1 MGALLQSSPQEEV
14 QENAITN
21 RLTGL
26 VNQIDNQKSNQEEKA
41 KRPAVVFKEKV
52 FIPRE
57 SLITQHWDGTAGLLF
72 NFFSAWFILCG
83 FGTAAFDLINHQNP
97 LNHFWLIQWNFS
109 QFFLTMFIWSCMYVS
124 TIFFGYNGLK
134 LWTLIPAKS
143 VTFSNQKLFLGLY
156 FGYLISLFYFPLVL
170 LFKYELNCA
179 CSFIITCE
187 NTRLVMKVHSFMRE
201 NLAKLI
207 KYKKEQ
213 AEKGLSIN
221 EAFSQRDNMQ
231 FPTLQQYVFF
241 TFAPT
246 FIYRDQYPRT
256 DSVNWN
262 RVARI
267 FAHCLL
273 SIYVVNLMF
282 INFIRPRFIDV
293 DYKKQSI
300 PELVY
305 HIFPS
310 VIPGGVCLMML
321 FYGLLHSWQNMF
333 AEALRFADRQFYDNW
348 WNSRNMAEYYRDW
361 NLTVHDWLYAYVYRD
376 LSILTGNSKTGR
388 KVAQMTVFFLSAA
401 FHEYWFGVSLRLFYP
416 IMFNL
421 YFVCGGIFF
430 LISRFISSA
439 SIWNLMMWFN
449 LLIGTG
455 MFVSC
460 YASEWYA
467 RQQCEPYF
475 SSVVLDTIVP
485 RVWTCGM

>member
-1 MGALLQSSPQEEV
+1 MGA
-14 QENAITN
+14 
-21 RLTGL
+21 GL
-26 VNQIDNQKSNQEEKA
+26 VERREVRQTAEATGGDEVEGKK
-41 KRPAVVFKEKV
+41 KVLGFKEKV
-52 FIPRE
+52 FVPRE
-57 SLITQHWDGTAGLLF
+57 SLITQHWDGTAGILF
-72 NFFSAWFILCG
+72 NFFSAWFVLCG
-83 FGTAAFDLINHQNP
+83 FGTAVFDLINHQNP
-97 LNHFWLIQWNFS
+97 LNHFWLIQWNFD
-109 QFFLTMFIWSCMYVS
+109 QLLMTLFAWSCMYIS
-124 TIFFGYNGLK
+124 TIVCAYNGLK
-134 LWTLIPAKS
+134 LWALIPSKS
-143 VTFSNQKLFLGLY
+143 VTFSNQAPFIGLY
-156 FGYLISLFYFPLVL
+156 LLYLISLFYYPLVF

-187 NTRLVMKVHSFMRE
+187 NTRLCMKVHSFVRE
-201 NLAKLI
+201 NLDRVI
-207 KYKKEQ
+207 KHKVDQ
-213 AEKGLSIN
+213 ARKGFTVQKFADCIAHRENLVFPSIG
-221 EAFSQRDNMQ
+221 
-231 FPTLQQYVFF
+231 QYVYF

-246 FIYRDQYPRT
+246 FIYRDEYPRT
-256 DSVNWN
+256 DKVNWK
-262 RVARI
+262 RVFTI

-273 SIYVVNLMF
+273 VIYVVNLMF
-282 INFIRPRFIDV
+282 INFIRPRFIEI
-293 DYKKQSI
+293 DYKKQSFAQ
-300 PELVY
+300 LFY
-305 HIFPS
+305 HTFPS

-333 AEALRFADRQFYDNW
+333 AEALRFADRQFYENW

-376 LSILTGNSKTGR
+376 LSIITGNTKTGR

-439 SIWNLMMWFN
+439 SVWNLMMWFN

-467 RQQCEPYF
+467 RQRCDPYF
-475 SSVVLDTIVP
+475 TNAFLDTVVP
-485 RVWTCGM
+485 RVWTCGL